1 MDPTKSEQTVEEVE
15 AVEIK
20 QEEEPKEVLIDEMA
34 EAAAND
40 KAALSE
46 KDQNEIEQAQK
57 ILDASEGLSDQ
68 EQALALTKA
77 TALAIYK
84 ESFGIYN
91 TANKISKAFVQNKEK
106 MHKNFMANKMKDVNG
121 KRRKTAAN
129 AAEIEFK
136 ILWNNHLEMQEA
148 LSLKKM
154 TEIYFSEPVIT
165 SKDAL
170 YKESKHA
177 IKYLC
182 DRTSPNA
189 SQYLKALRYC
199 VKEPMESLYAHFAI
213 ALQRYSKKRGTFD
226 SRTFLRS
233 IVHNLKQLA
242 VAAAASSLVP
252 EEDFKKVDMTYLE
265 EFSNSVENFDKKLA
279 EAYLTNKK
287 D

>member
-1 MDPTKSEQTVEEVE
+1 MEPIKKEQSVEEVE
-15 AVEIK
+15 AVELK
-20 QEEEPKEVLIDEMA
+20 QDEPKEVLIDEVA
-34 EAAAND
+34 EAAAKD
-40 KAALSE
+40 MAALPE
-46 KDQNEIEQAQK
+46 KEQEELEQAQK
-57 ILDASEGLSDQ
+57 IIDASDGLSEK

-84 ESFGIYN
+84 ESFAVYN

-106 MHKNFMANKMKDVNG
+106 MHKNFMVKKLEDASG
-121 KRRKTAAN
+121 KRRKTLAN

-136 ILWNNHLEMQEA
+136 VLWNNHMEMQEA
-148 LSLKKM
+148 LSLKTM
-154 TEIYFSEPVIT
+154 TELYFSGPVIT
-165 SKDAL
+165 KKEEL

-189 SQYLKALRYC
+189 SEYLKALRYC

-213 ALQRYSKKRGTFD
+213 ALQRYAKKRGTFD

-279 EAYLTNKK
+279 EVYLTNKK